1 MDPMPIPQPS
11 ECQTHRDRTPQI
23 AIFMISVNH
32 MLIEDIRNFMFLFL
46 MFLAMFYFAM
56 FILYPAPNPMAPQFN
71 DAKTAF
77 SALIDLAFL
86 GEGIELDMFDE
97 ETGLDF
103 WQSVDFK
110 MFVLMYYFYI
120 LMAMILLLNL
130 LIALM
135 GSTFTKVTEE
145 STLRYRQDFARRV
158 LRLELLARRM
168 NFDTNVGRQDRR
180 AEGWERRDGRALLGT
195 AGS

>member
-11 ECQTHRDRTPQI
+11 KCQTHRDRTPQI

-32 MLIEDIRNFMFLFL
+32 MLLEDIRTFMFLFL

-168 NFDTNVGRQDRR
+168 KFDTHVGRPDQRARR
-180 AEGWERRDGRALLGT
+180 LGK
-195 AGS
+195 A

>member
-11 ECQTHRDRTPQI
+11 KCQTHRDRTPQI
-23 AIFMISVNH
+23 AIMISVNH
-32 MLIEDIRNFMFLFL
+32 MLLEDIRTFMFLFL

-77 SALIDLAFL
+77 SALIGLAFL

-168 NFDTNVGRQDRR
+168 NFDTHVGRQDQR
-180 AEGWERRDGRALLGT
+180 AQRERRDGQALLGT

>member
-1 MDPMPIPQPS
+1 MPGTAFSMRIPYLA
-11 ECQTHRDRTPQI
+11 RRTGTLQG
-23 AIFMISVNH
+23 V
-32 MLIEDIRNFMFLFL
+32 
-46 MFLAMFYFAM
+46 
-56 FILYPAPNPMAPQFN
+56 LYPAPNPMAPQFN

-135 GSTFTKVTEE
+135 SNTFNKVTEE
-145 STLRYRQDFARRV
+145 SKLRYRQDFARRV

>member
-1 MDPMPIPQPS
+1 MGPPIPQPS
-11 ECQTHRDRTPQI
+11 KCQIHRDPTPQI

-135 GSTFTKVTEE
+135 SNTFNKVTEE
-145 STLRYRQDFARRV
+145 SKLRYRQDFARRV

-168 NFDTNVGRQDRR
+168 NFDTNVGRPDERARR
-180 AEGWERRDGRALLGT
+180 LGK
-195 AGS
+195 A